1 MSRSNTIS
9 QSRLGTINK
18 PDFSGCE
25 SCPFF
30 VPASECPAYEAA
42 DAFDRVSIMMRVLR
56 GISSEQLPSLRDD
69 LAIRIATESLVG
81 MGRQALAEGVAN
93 LPGADT
99 NTVAISKELA
109 ACPGAVKVGVFGRRE
124 FDPLN
129 PMAIVESTWANVRQ
143 VSPVVAIKIHDRTK
157 GNSFGEQV
165 CTEDLG
171 IIDKLSFG
179 ALQSAQEVLKRVQGA
194 CAGSS

>member
-1 MSRSNTIS
+1 MSRSNTMP
-9 QSRLGTINK
+9 QSALGTINK

-30 VPASECPAYEAA
+30 VPGSECPAFEVAK
-42 DAFDRVSIMMRVLR
+42 DFDKVSTVMRGLKE
-56 GISSEQLPSLRDD
+56 SAWSQNSLDR
-69 LAIRIATESLVG
+69 RIAAESFVA

-99 NTVAISKELA
+99 TTVAISKELA
-109 ACPGAVKVGVFGRRE
+109 ACPGAVKVGVLGRRE

-129 PMAIVESTWANVRQ
+129 PSAIVESTWANVRQ
-143 VSPVVAIKIHDRTK
+143 VSPFVAIKIHDKTT
-157 GNSFGEQV
+157 GNYFGEQV
-165 CTEDLG
+165 VAEDLSK
-171 IIDKLSFG
+171 IDKLSFG
-179 ALQSAQEVLKRVQGA
+179 ALESAQAVLNRVQRA